1 MKNYISISEMAKLHG
16 ITRQTLIHY
25 DNIDLFKPAKVDD
38 NGYRYY
44 CKHQIPYLRE
54 ICFLKSLGI
63 NLKDIHQHFQ
73 ERTPEN
79 EMYLLEKQ
87 KQYIINQISKL
98 NLIREYLN
106 QRIDLYEEAVDA
118 GMMHMSQPFIKR
130 LNAKQAIFRE
140 WIQPINKDNLHT
152 TLMSLWQRI
161 FEKEMVPS
169 SGFGSI
175 IKKEAMET
183 GNWLDAAGSCIFLP
197 IWNQE
202 HDNTITI
209 PAGEYVC
216 MYKYGMPYDTEH
228 LEKLKIWLDKNNYNL
243 IGDVVDVC
251 LLDTTFY
258 KQDTGVDFCMLQAPV
273 KQKNK

>member
-1 MKNYISISEMAKLHG
+1 MSTYISISEMAKLHG

-25 DNIDLFKPAKVDD
+25 DNIDLFKPAKVDT

-63 NLKDIHQHFQ
+63 SLKDIQQNFQ

-87 KQYIINQISKL
+87 KQYIMNQIAKL
-98 NLIREYLN
+98 NTLRECLN

-118 GMMHMSQPFIKR
+118 GMMRMSLPFVRYIDAR
-130 LNAKQAIFRE
+130 QAIFKE
-140 WIQPINKDNLHT
+140 WLQPIDKDNLHT
-152 TLMSLWQRI
+152 TLMDLWQRI
-161 FEKEMVPS
+161 FEREMVPAG
-169 SGFGSI
+169 GFGSI
-175 IKKEAMET
+175 IKKSGVEK
-183 GNWLDAAGSCIFLP
+183 NKWLQGAGSCIFLP
-197 IWNQE
+197 VWNKE
-202 HDNTITI
+202 HENTLTI
-209 PAGEYVC
+209 PAGEYLC

-228 LEKLKIWLDKNNYNL
+228 LEKLMQWLAKNNYEL
-243 IGDVVDVC
+243 AGDIIDVC

-258 KQDTGVDFCMLQAPV
+258 KQETGVDFCMLQAPV
-273 KQKNK
+273 TLKK